1 MASNVSFGTMVSSV
15 LMRANMENSLFITA
29 AEVREYLNYALADL
43 YDLLVKARAQEF
55 YRSTFTINT
64 VNGTA
69 TYALP
74 TDFYELTSVDITLG
88 SNIVLTARPY
98 MEAERNRFRWYPGW
112 FYNQPVYYRL
122 QGNSIG
128 FIPVPSGAFTVTLNY
143 YPTFTKF
150 ATNGTQDAS
159 TFDGVNGW
167 EEYAVWKAAADCIA
181 KEENDPAYALGKVAE
196 LRARIEG
203 LAALRDAGNAERVHD
218 VTGDMTPWSGY

>member
-1 MASNVSFGTMVSSV
+1 MNLEKNVPLQPHNTFGIAAKAQALVRVRSEDD
-15 LMRANMENSLFITA
+15 LRA
-29 AEVREYLNYALADL
+29 VLADPQL
-43 YDLLVKARAQEF
+43 
-55 YRSTFTINT
+55 
-64 VNGTA
+64 A
-69 TYALP
+69 TLP
-74 TDFYELTSVDITLG
+74 RQVLGGG